1 MRAHI
6 TIYRFFV
13 LTILVALMALFGW
26 AAAFAQDSGVGTA
39 PNFTTQDLEVRIAA
53 ASSNADLSSDQ
64 QAQIKTSLEAAAD
77 RLAEAIRQ
85 TERSAQYVAAIENAD
100 EIQAELDEQLEAAQ
114 KTLEADKAPIAEMI
128 GDDALFELEREL
140 FEKSSRLAQLDTRL
154 LALQESLNA
163 LSVRQ
168 TTAPQELAEAR
179 AAIGNLQTRINAM
192 GDSDLEPVSNAR
204 RTEVQARIWYRRNQ
218 IRALE
223 QELATLPKRQELLMS
238 RRAIADIDA
247 QILRRDVAR
256 LSARTGQKRLS
267 EAREQRNRI
276 TADLQV
282 ANITHPLI
290 QTYATES
297 IALADK
303 IADIAAEAPSISQAT
318 ASAKGRVVD
327 VENDLNAAQNLVEQG
342 RLDREVGDTLRRLG
356 DNLQMPKSIRV
367 DIREARNKR
376 LAATRERIIAQED
389 LRDLP
394 NGSVDLNVLVEEA
407 RKDDP
412 SLEDFTPLEEELL
425 SSIIDTRR
433 DLLRQITTLSNTRI
447 NSVSELQAALD
458 SLLVKTESLQTLLDE
473 NLIWVRSVP
482 AVGTSFPQKVALG
495 AISLFSPQNLTL
507 AVTELLEMARAYVL
521 VIFGF
526 FALIALIFRLRPG
539 VREDVQRRAGLTGR
553 VTQDSVWHTPVVIA
567 AGVFNS
573 MPLALIFLLIA
584 TLYWLSGNPDSLI
597 EGLANGFGCLSAFAL
612 IYGAWLR
619 WQRDGGLLEAHFNFS
634 DRLRSL
640 IATNLR
646 WFGPLLGTLTFFLA
660 LTNDMTD
667 ENIEEG
673 FSVFVFMLTGLSV
686 MIFAIRILWAAD
698 RDNAGSNSDDRS
710 LVRYRGILA
719 LGAIG
724 LPFATMAIAAAGYYE
739 SANALLSRMFL
750 TAMLILLTYVLY
762 GAIRRAIVVTQ
773 RQLKYRQAL
782 KKREKELQAR
792 REKEAAKKRGDDA
805 PPAPPPVD
813 TTAIDVT
820 TLTRQSSKLLQT
832 VILLGFAGLLW
843 MIWSALLPA
852 LSIFDGFEVWTY
864 QSGLDVE
871 RNPIEVAVSLW
882 DILRSLVIFG
892 LTFIAARN
900 LPGFLEI
907 FVLNRMGVDAGSRYA
922 VKTVLGYI
930 IVGIGVIIGFN
941 QLGLQWSQL
950 KWIVTGL
957 SVGIGLGL
965 QKIIANFV
973 SGLIILFERPIRIGD
988 YVTIGDQSGIVS
1000 RIKIR
1005 ATTLNDLDNL
1015 EILIPNEA
1023 VISERVTNWTL
1034 SNSITRL
1041 IVRVGIAYGS
1051 DTELA
1056 RDLIM
1061 DTIKTQK
1068 KILDTPAPQV
1078 LFTGFGDSSLDFE
1091 IRVFL
1096 RSFDDRAPMR
1106 HTLHTEINKALEAA
1120 DISIPFPQ
1128 RDLNIVSQNI
1138 PLEVLSKPTAASAR
1152 TKTPGSKPAPKSSPK
1167 ASPKTSKS

>member
-1 MRAHI
+1 M
-6 TIYRFFV
+6 F
-13 LTILVALMALFGW
+13 LLLGFGVSS
-26 AAAFAQDSGVGTA
+26 AQDRPAVTEPSFTA
-39 PNFTTQDLEVRIAA
+39 QELEARIEA
-53 ASSNADLSSDQ
+53 LSTNPELSAEQ
-64 QAQIKTSLEAAAD
+64 QAQIKTALEAAKD
-77 RLAEAIRQ
+77 RLAEAARQ
-85 TERSAQYVAAIENAD
+85 SERSTQYLTSVENAA
-100 EIQAELDEQLEAAQ
+100 EIQTLLSEELEAAQ
-114 KTLEADKAPIAEMI
+114 EALEADSEPIEEMI
-128 GDDALFELEREL
+128 GDDALLELEQEL
-140 FEKSSRLAQLDTRL
+140 FEKSSSLSQLESQLATYQD
-154 LALQESLNA
+154 SLNA
-163 LSVRQ
+163 MAARQ
-168 TTAPQELAEAR
+168 TTAPQELGEAR
-179 AAIGNLQTRINAM
+179 TSFSNLQTRINVL
-192 GDSDLEPVSNAR
+192 GDGDLEPVSNAR

-218 IRALE
+218 IQALE
-223 QELATLPKRQELLMS
+223 QEISTLPKRQEILMS
-238 RRAIADIDA
+238 RRAIADLKA
-247 QILRRDVAR
+247 QVLRADVAR
-256 LSARTGQKRLS
+256 LSALTGQKRVT
-267 EAREQRNRI
+267 EARDQRNRI
-276 TADLQV
+276 AADMQA

-290 QTYATES
+290 QSHAQTN

-303 IADIAAEAPSISQAT
+303 IADIAAEAPGIAQAI
-318 ASAKGRVVD
+318 ASAKGRALD
-327 VENDLNAAQNLVEQG
+327 VENDLSAAQNLVDQG

-394 NGSVDLNVLVEEA
+394 NGLANLNILIEDA
-407 RKDDP
+407 LRKDSDLP
-412 SLEDFTPLEEELL
+412 ELTPLDKELL
-425 SSIIDTRR
+425 STIIDTRR

-447 NSVSELQAALD
+447 NSVSKLQSAQD
-458 SLLVKTESLQTLLDE
+458 TLLQKTESLQTLLGE

-482 AVGTSFPQKVALG
+482 AVGTSFPQKIILG
-495 AISLFSPQNLTL
+495 SISLFSPRNFSL
-507 AVTELLEMARAYVL
+507 ALTELLRTGRAYFL
-521 VIFGF
+521 VVIGI
-526 FALIALIFRLRPG
+526 FALILLVFR
-539 VREDVQRRAGLTGR
+539 VRSTVRKDVERRAGLTGR

-567 AGVFNS
+567 AGIFNAL
-573 MPLALIFLLIA
+573 PLALVFLLIA
-584 TLYWLSGNPDSLI
+584 FLYWVSSNPDSLI
-597 EGLANGFGCLSAFAL
+597 EGLSNGFGCLSAFAL

-619 WQRDGGLLEAHFNFS
+619 WQRDGGLLDVHYGFS
-634 DRLRSL
+634 DNLRKS
-640 IATNLR
+640 IANNLR
-646 WFGPLLGTLTFFLA
+646 WFGPLAGTLTFFLA
-660 LTNDMTD
+660 ITNDMTD

-673 FSVFVFMLTGLSV
+673 FSVFVFMLTGLSLMV
-686 MIFAIRILWAAD
+686 FAARVLWVKRKDAAQQ
-698 RDNAGSNSDDRS
+698 NSDDES
-710 LVRYRGILA
+710 GIHHRGLLA
-719 LGAIG
+719 LGVIG
-724 LPFATMAIAAAGYYE
+724 LPFSTMAMAAAGYYE

-750 TAMLILLTYVLY
+750 TAVLILLTYILY

-773 RQLKYRQAL
+773 RQLRYKQAL
-782 KKREKELQAR
+782 KKREMELKAR
-792 REKEAAKKRGDDA
+792 RDKEEAVERGEAAP
-805 PPAPPPVD
+805 PPAPVD
-813 TTAIDVT
+813 TRAIDVT

-832 VILLGFAGLLW
+832 VILIAFAVLLW
-843 MIWSALLPA
+843 MIWSSLLPA

-882 DILRSLVIFG
+882 DILQSLVIFG

-922 VKTVLGYI
+922 VTTVLGYI
-930 IVGIGVIIGFN
+930 IIGIGVIIGFN

-1041 IVRVGIAYGS
+1041 IVGVGIAYGS
-1051 DTELA
+1051 DTDKA

-1061 DTIKTQK
+1061 ETVKGQK

-1078 LFTGFGDSSLDFE
+1078 FFMGFGDSSLDFE

-1106 HTLHTEINKALEAA
+1106 HTLHTEIYKALEGAG
-1120 DISIPFPQ
+1120 ISIPFPQ
-1128 RDLNIVSQNI
+1128 RDLNIVSQNL
-1138 PLEVLSKPTAASAR
+1138 PFEVNTGTPPAR
-1152 TKTPGSKPAPKSSPK
+1152 KKTGGPKSTPK
-1167 ASPKTSKS
+1167 PKKS

>member
-1 MRAHI
+1 MNPHSTLRYCLSAAFI
-6 TIYRFFV
+6 VTFIFLLGFGRSYAQDGPV
-13 LTILVALMALFGW
+13 LTGPSFS
-26 AAAFAQDSGVGTA
+26 AQDLDA
-39 PNFTTQDLEVRIAA
+39 RID
-53 ASSNADLSSDQ
+53 ASASNADLSSDQ
-64 QAQIKTSLEAAAD
+64 QAQIKTSLDAAKE
-77 RLAEAIRQ
+77 RLAEASRQ
-85 TERSAQYVAAIENAD
+85 IERSAQFSSAVENAA
-100 EIQAELDEQLEAAQ
+100 EIQDGLDQDLEAAQ
-114 KTLEADKAPIAEMI
+114 LALEAEKAPIAEMI
-128 GDDALFELEREL
+128 GDDALLELEQEL
-140 FEKSSRLAQLDTRL
+140 FQKESNLAQLETRL
-154 LALQESLNA
+154 LGLQETLNG

-168 TTAPQELAEAR
+168 TSAPQELAEAR
-179 AAIGNLQTRINAM
+179 AALTNLQTRINTF
-192 GDSDLEPVSNAR
+192 GDGDLEPVSNAR

-223 QELATLPKRQELLMS
+223 QEITTLPKRQELLLG
-238 RRAIADIDA
+238 RRAIADIQA
-247 QILRRDVAR
+247 QILRSDVAR
-256 LSARTGQKRLS
+256 LSARTGQKRLN
-267 EAREQRNRI
+267 EARDQRNRI
-276 TADLQV
+276 AADMQA
-282 ANITHPLI
+282 ANITHPLV
-290 QTYATES
+290 QSYAQAN
-297 IALADK
+297 IDLADK
-303 IADIAAEAPSISQAT
+303 IADIAAESPIISQAT
-318 ASAKGRVVD
+318 ASAKGRSVE

-342 RLDREVGDTLRRLG
+342 RLDREAGDTLRRLG
-356 DNLQMPKSIRV
+356 DQLQIPKSIRV
-367 DIREARNKR
+367 DIKEAQNKR
-376 LAATRERIIAQED
+376 VVATRERIIAQED

-394 NGSVDLNVLVEEA
+394 NGFVDLDVLVEEA
-407 RKDDP
+407 RKDNSDLP
-412 SLEDFTPLEEELL
+412 NLTEVEKEIL

-447 NSVSELQAALD
+447 NAVSELETAQD
-458 SLLVKTESLQTLLDE
+458 ILLEKTESLQTLLDE

-482 AVGTSFPQKVALG
+482 AIGSTFPEKAVLGT
-495 AISLFSPQNLTL
+495 ISLFSPRNFSL
-507 AVTELLEMARAYVL
+507 ALTELLRMAQAYFL
-521 VIFGF
+521 VVIGF
-526 FALIALIFRLRPG
+526 LILILFIYRTRSSI
-539 VREDVQRRAGLTGR
+539 RDDVQHRGASVGR
-553 VTQDSVWHTPVVIA
+553 VTQDSVWHTLVVIA
-567 AGVFNS
+567 AGIFNS
-573 MPLALIFLLIA
+573 LPIALVFLLIA
-584 TLYWLSGNPDSLI
+584 TLFWVSGNPDSLI

-612 IYGAWLR
+612 IYGAWIR
-619 WQRDGGLLEAHFNFS
+619 WEKDGGLFDVHFNFAE
-634 DRLRSL
+634 DLRRVISK
-640 IATNLR
+640 NLR

-660 LTNDMTD
+660 LTNEMVD

-673 FSVFVFMLTGLSV
+673 FSVFIFILTGLSLMV
-686 MIFAIRILWAAD
+686 FAARILWVKELEKSP
-698 RDNAGSNSDDRS
+698 SNRTDEP
-710 LVRYRGILA
+710 LVRYRSAVA
-719 LGAIG
+719 LGVIG
-724 LPFATMAIAAAGYYE
+724 LPFITMAMAAAGYYE

-750 TAMLILLTYVLY
+750 TAVLILLTYVFY

-782 KKREKELQAR
+782 EKREKELKAR
-792 REKEAAKKRGDDA
+792 REKEAAEQRGDEA
-805 PPAPPPVD
+805 PAPPPVD
-813 TTAIDVT
+813 TRAIDVT
-820 TLTRQSSKLLQT
+820 TLTRQSSKLLRT
-832 VILLGFAGLLW
+832 VVLLAFAGLLW
-843 MIWSALLPA
+843 MIWSPLLPA
-852 LSIFDGFEVWTY
+852 LSIFDGFEVWSY

-882 DILRSLVIFG
+882 DVLRSLVIFG

-907 FVLNRMGVDAGSRYA
+907 FVLNRVGVDAGTRYA
-922 VKTVLGYI
+922 VTTVLGYI

-1051 DTELA
+1051 DTDKA

-1061 DTIKTQK
+1061 ETVKGQK

-1078 LFTGFGDSSLDFE
+1078 FFMGFGDSSLDFE

-1152 TKTPGSKPAPKSSPK
+1152 KKTAGSKPAPKSSPK
-1167 ASPKTSKS
+1167 APPKTTKS